1 MKEHSRNHVKN
12 IKVSRLYNPSD
23 SCNDTSTY
31 RNSQMRTLLMLKHTL
46 TLTAGVN
53 SYKSKWIKKNNKSK
67 NKLLIAP

>member
-1 MKEHSRNHVKN
+1 
-12 IKVSRLYNPSD
+12 
-23 SCNDTSTY
+23 
-31 RNSQMRTLLMLKHTL
+31 MRTLLMLKHTL